1 MDQRQCPRFPV
12 RFASTFSSA
21 NLVRGEGSVLD
32 LSIRGC
38 RIESGL
44 EVAPGTTLDVRV
56 QTAGDAIP
64 VQVQQAVV
72 RWSRPPQFGL
82 EFVTLVAEEWAR
94 LQEVVRRIEME
105 PYQREAEETQKAQAS
120 S

>member
-12 RFASTFSSA
+12 RFKSTFSSA
-21 NLVRGEGSVLD
+21 NLVWGEGSVLD

-56 QTAGDAIP
+56 QTDGDA

-82 EFVTLVAEEWAR
+82 EFVTLVPEEWVR
-94 LQEVVRRIEME
+94 LQEAVRRIEME
-105 PYQREAEETQKAQAS
+105 PYQREAEAAQKAQAS

>member
-1 MDQRQCPRFPV
+1 MSPFPRSFCEYVFFCQSGERRGLGSRPV
-12 RFASTFSSA
+12 DSWLPHRE
-21 NLVRGEGSVLD
+21 R
-32 LSIRGC
+32 
-38 RIESGL
+38 L

-82 EFVTLVAEEWAR
+82 EFVTLVPEEWAR

>member
-12 RFASTFSSA
+12 RFKSTFSSA
-21 NLVRGEGSVLD
+21 NLVGGEGSVLD

-56 QTAGDAIP
+56 QTDGDERPI
-64 VQVQQAVV
+64 QVNQAVV

-82 EFVTLVAEEWAR
+82 EFVTLVPEEWVR
-94 LQEVVRRIEME
+94 LQEAVKRIEME
-105 PYQREAEETQKAQAS
+105 PYQREAEDAQKARAS

>member
-12 RFASTFSSA
+12 RFKSTFSSA
-21 NLVRGEGSVLD
+21 NLVKGEGAVLD

-38 RIESGL
+38 RIQSGL

-56 QTAGDAIP
+56 ETDGDALP

-82 EFVTLVAEEWAR
+82 EFVTLAPEEWVR
-94 LQEVVRRIEME
+94 LQETVRRIEME
-105 PYQREAEETQKAQAS
+105 PYQREAEAAQKSQAS